1 MVSWTCPTYNLT
13 TVGGASTICK
23 ASATTVSVTSTN
35 GLPIGT
41 YTVTYNLSGSNIA
54 TNNTATMT
62 VSSAGSGN
70 FNTSALIN
78 AGTTTITINK
88 LSSGGTSPNN
98 CSTPITSNNTVTVT
112 VLSTIP
118 SQPSAITGNTTV
130 CPNTSQTYNVMA
142 VTDVAYNWTFPA
154 GWLQTAGGTTNSI
167 TVTTGNTTGN
177 VTATPFNAC
186 GNGDARILNVTVS
199 APLANAGAPLSAF
212 CIGGTSAAL
221 GGTISGTASSG
232 IWSDGGIGGTF
243 INNTGSTP
251 NTTTWKPPIL
261 YSGTATLTLTASGGT
276 CGTTTT
282 TASKTQLVDTP
293 TALAGNDQT
302 VYGSLTS
309 GSLEGNVA
317 TSGTGTWSKITG
329 PGTVTFSSINSETSN
344 ATVSIVGFYTLR
356 WTVSNGQ
363 CTASTDDM
371 DVTYSSTNKPDYTLF
386 YEDFDAT
393 NGGWNNTSTTNGTWL
408 WTPTFPTAVNEIGEN
423 SFWRI
428 DNFDDYANNAII
440 EIESPTYNFS
450 GYENLFFN
458 LDVRHNTETN
468 SDGMRVLYSIDGGA
482 FIQLGAV
489 GSGTNWYNST
499 SVSALG
505 TNGWSSDNSSI
516 ALAFTPTTGGANR
529 FKKATIQLIDA
540 TFKNQSSVKFKV
552 QFKSNAS
559 ITGNGVAFDNLSIEG
574 DATFV
579 IVSSPIAPA
588 KINQNLSLWFKTNA
602 GISVVDGTALTAW
615 DDQAYDATRPD
626 LFNKE
631 NVKAIASNAPTF
643 RDNAIRNINFNPVID
658 FNSANNDC
666 MNGKG
671 GFYSQ
676 DYFVV
681 VYSNNIISTSV
692 GTNGREI
699 PIGGKSAT
707 SGFHEDPTGLA
718 FGNATS
724 RYTDEIIAHNIGS
737 FNPNDTSPAPGVDSY
752 GRSYVSTTNAYAEP
766 LIINVKTN
774 ATGTATEIY
783 KNGIK
788 IDNTTGKTGS
798 NGDKTDLNFYE
809 FKNLPFYLGT
819 GRSGISG
826 RTSSALNGR
835 LSDHMEYRR
844 KFRL

>member
-1 MVSWTCPTYNLT
+1 
-13 TVGGASTICK
+13 
-23 ASATTVSVTSTN
+23 
-35 GLPIGT
+35 
-41 YTVTYNLSGSNIA
+41 
-54 TNNTATMT
+54 
-62 VSSAGSGN
+62 
-70 FNTSALIN
+70 
-78 AGTTTITINK
+78 
-88 LSSGGTSPNN
+88 
-98 CSTPITSNNTVTVT
+98 
-112 VLSTIP
+112 
-118 SQPSAITGNTTV
+118 
-130 CPNTSQTYNVMA
+130 
-142 VTDVAYNWTFPA
+142 
-154 GWLQTAGGTTNSI
+154 
-167 TVTTGNTTGN
+167 
-177 VTATPFNAC
+177 
-186 GNGDARILNVTVS
+186 
-199 APLANAGAPLSAF
+199 
-212 CIGGTSAAL
+212 
-221 GGTISGTASSG
+221 
-232 IWSDGGIGGTF
+232 
-243 INNTGSTP
+243 
-251 NTTTWKPPIL
+251 
-261 YSGTATLTLTASGGT
+261 
-276 CGTTTT
+276 
-282 TASKTQLVDTP
+282 
-293 TALAGNDQT
+293 
-302 VYGSLTS
+302 
-309 GSLEGNVA
+309 
-317 TSGTGTWSKITG
+317 
-329 PGTVTFSSINSETSN
+329 
-344 ATVSIVGFYTLR
+344 
-356 WTVSNGQ
+356 
-363 CTASTDDM
+363 
-371 DVTYSSTNKPDYTLF
+371 
-386 YEDFDAT
+386 
-393 NGGWNNTSTTNGTWL
+393 
-408 WTPTFPTAVNEIGEN
+408 
-423 SFWRI
+423 
-428 DNFDDYANNAII
+428 
-440 EIESPTYNFS
+440 
-450 GYENLFFN
+450 
-458 LDVRHNTETN
+458 
-468 SDGMRVLYSIDGGA
+468 MRVLYSIDGGA

-658 FNSANNDC
+658 FNSANNDY

-737 FNPNDTSPAPGVDSY
+737 
-752 GRSYVSTTNAYAEP
+752 
-766 LIINVKTN
+766 K
-774 ATGTATEIY
+774 
-783 KNGIK
+783 
-788 IDNTTGKTGS
+788 
-798 NGDKTDLNFYE
+798 
-809 FKNLPFYLGT
+809 
-819 GRSGISG
+819 
-826 RTSSALNGR
+826 
-835 LSDHMEYRR
+835 
-844 KFRL
+844 